1 MATPEGSM
9 RRPKA
14 TSVAK
19 EKRVFQLKVTLRGF
33 RPPIWRRFLV
43 PGDIRLH
50 QLHSILQMIM
60 GWTNSHLHQFCR
72 GNTYYGLADP
82 ELDFECQDER
92 RFRLQDL
99 LRKPRDRMVYE
110 YDFGDGWEHDV
121 VLEEIG
127 TSLPRARYPMV
138 LAGRRACPPE
148 DVGGIGGYYHFLK
161 VIESPKHPE
170 HRDMIE
176 WCGGSFDPE
185 AFDVQRINRA
195 FHGGWGPAEAGV

>member
-1 MATPEGSM
+1 MA
-9 RRPKA
+9 R
-14 TSVAK
+14 
-19 EKRVFQLKVTLRGF
+19 EKLEFQLKVTLRGF

-60 GWTNSHLHQFCR
+60 GWTNSHLHQFRR
-72 GNTYYGLADP
+72 GHTYDGVAGQEPGL
-82 ELDFECQDER
+82 ECQDER

-110 YDFGDGWEHDV
+110 YDLGDGWEHDV
-121 VLEEIG
+121 VLEKVRARP
-127 TSLPRARYPMV
+127 PRARYPMV

-161 VIESPKHPE
+161 VIENPRHPE
-170 HRDMIE
+170 HRDLVE
-176 WCGGSFDPE
+176 WCGGAFDPQ

-195 FHGGWGPAEAGV
+195 FHGGWGPAEAGT